1 MTRISFIAI
10 GNELLKGRI
19 VNTNAAEA
27 ALLLRQH
34 GYDLNRMLVVGDEA
48 SAIAEAVTA
57 ELEQQQVVLLSGGL
71 GPTRDDLTK
80 KTLADLFGSRL
91 QLHAPSLQHL
101 KARFAQ
107 RKRMLTPRNQQQ
119 AYLPHNCEPIP
130 NAKGTAPGML
140 FKKGK
145 KMLFAMPGVPFELRY
160 MLEHEVIP
168 RIRQVYTPTFIE
180 HRIVRLSHIPESHAA
195 DRMAEIEATF
205 DPHLSLAYL
214 PRNDGLW
221 LELSVKVEKGRK
233 DQVLTALN
241 TATARIKAHFTDY
254 VYAEGSDPLEVLV
267 GRFLRQKSL
276 TLAVAESLTG
286 GKIAA
291 KIVSVSGASHY
302 FNGSVTAYQPA
313 VKTSLLGVKAEDIA
327 AHTVVS
333 EPVARQM
340 AEGVRKLL
348 GADIGLATT
357 GIAEAQ
363 AGEQT
368 GAWLAYSDVRGSYA
382 HWATLLYDRNV
393 NIERA
398 ANYALILCWKKIQQ
412 HFE

>member
-233 DQVLTALN
+233 DQMLTALN

-286 GKIAA
+286 G
-291 KIVSVSGASHY
+291 
-302 FNGSVTAYQPA
+302 
-313 VKTSLLGVKAEDIA
+313 
-327 AHTVVS
+327 
-333 EPVARQM
+333 
-340 AEGVRKLL
+340 
-348 GADIGLATT
+348 
-357 GIAEAQ
+357 
-363 AGEQT
+363 
-368 GAWLAYSDVRGSYA
+368 
-382 HWATLLYDRNV
+382 
-393 NIERA
+393 
-398 ANYALILCWKKIQQ
+398 
-412 HFE
+412 